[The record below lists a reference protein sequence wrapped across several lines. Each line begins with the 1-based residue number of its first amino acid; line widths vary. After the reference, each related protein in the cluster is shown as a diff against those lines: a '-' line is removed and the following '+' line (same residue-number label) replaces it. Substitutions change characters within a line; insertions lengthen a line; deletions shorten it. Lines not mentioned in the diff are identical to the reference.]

1 MHAPVAS
8 FFHQFYALPRKKS
21 LYTRPETKEELKHR
35 QEEEEAKREQEI
47 AAQRKEEEYMVM
59 VSDTTQ
65 QLQLAL
71 SSVSIPS
78 IVAACVAVDDATAL
92 HPLLPVDDPQVLTL
106 RTEANARAA
115 RLAEEA
121 INSALEFRNGLHG
134 ISTASV
140 EALKAAVSAGESVPF
155 ASTFESLQQA
165 SGMAR
170 RVAAYW
176 TLRLQKPEHTAWTCD
191 EVVAAFLLVAHA
203 AKLPVDST
211 DAVIAYFASES
222 VDGSILKAVIGDI
235 MSVVQLVARRERL
248 KNIVAVL
255 CAPASAFTGASACLA
270 YDELLPVC
278 ILRLLSTIKLLGWLT
293 CV

>member
-1 MHAPVAS
+1 MEDA
-8 FFHQFYALPRKKS
+8 
-21 LYTRPETKEELKHR
+21 E
-35 QEEEEAKREQEI
+35 REREI
-47 AAQRKEEEYMVM
+47 AAQLKEIEYTAT

-78 IVAACVAVDDATAL
+78 IVAACVAADDAIVL
-92 HPLLPVDDPQVLTL
+92 YPLLPVDDPQVSTL
-106 RTEANARAA
+106 RSEANARAA
-115 RLAEEA
+115 RLAEET
-121 INSALEFRNGLHG
+121 INSALELRNGLHG

-155 ASTFESLQQA
+155 AATFESLQKA
-165 SGMAR
+165 SDMAR
-170 RVAAYW
+170 RVVAYW

-191 EVVAAFLLVAHA
+191 EVVAAFSLVAHA
-203 AKLPVDST
+203 SKLPVDST

-255 CAPASAFTGASACLA
+255 CAPASAFTGASPCLA
-270 YDELLPVC
+270 YDDLLPVC
-278 ILRLLSTIKLLGWLT
+278 FSCGLFL
-293 CV
+293 